1 MKKIIIGIL
10 IVLMTWLFQDNSGI
24 QNVQAQEVGIGNVIF
39 EDNND
44 SLSANDFSINELS
57 YTIIN
62 LHLILIEKTSAVG
75 NYEWETLSTIKRL
88 EELTKTDIIEM
99 LDVSTNKEDT
109 LTKYLNDSNKELQKW
124 DAIVTYIKQEMEI
137 FKGDMQSC
145 IAEKSISDKAYFD
158 AIERYDQKIME
169 ASLTD
174 AIVYENCIAKN
185 RIQYNAKIGIMNKL
199 VFYLALL
206 QKKYDMLFVKQEIIT
221 KNFKIFR
228 DDILPD
234 LNKIDALIKQY
245 TW

>member
-1 MKKIIIGIL
+1 
-10 IVLMTWLFQDNSGI
+10 MTWLFQDNSGI
-24 QNVQAQEVGIGNVIF
+24 QNVQAQEVGIGNIIF

-145 IAEKSISDKAYFD
+145 ITEKSISDKAYFD

-174 AIVYENCIAKN
+174 AIVHENCIAKN

-206 QKKYDMLFVKQEIIT
+206 QKKYDVLFVKQEIIT